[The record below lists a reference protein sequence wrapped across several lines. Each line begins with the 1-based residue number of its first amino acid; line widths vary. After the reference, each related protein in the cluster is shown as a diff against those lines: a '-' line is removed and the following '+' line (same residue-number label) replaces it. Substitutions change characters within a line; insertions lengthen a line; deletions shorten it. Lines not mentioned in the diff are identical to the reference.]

1 MDKIANDRGIAS
13 EKLMEFCTFQ
23 IHEDYQEEM
32 RKFFDLSTLGERLK
46 EKNFVSREY
55 PNKQGIW
62 RRALFIAQEKV
73 PAESVTEVLYV
84 TQIID
89 DYKQKELAYQQELV
103 KILLIMG
110 RKSGLI
116 GGGGLGRGKR
126 RGGRGGPRQ
135 NSFGKCPM
143 ISGLRSMASWV
154 CWILKRKTGMIQKD

>member
-1 MDKIANDRGIAS
+1 
-13 EKLMEFCTFQ
+13 
-23 IHEDYQEEM
+23 M
-32 RKFFDLSTLGERLK
+32 RKFFDLSTLRERLK

-103 KILLIMG
+103 KALKEARIANDAKAEFL
-110 RKSGLI
+110 R
-116 GGGGLGRGKR
+116 
-126 RGGRGGPRQ
+126 
-135 NSFGKCPM
+135 KCPM